1 MWYRYA
7 AITVNGKEI
16 PEEDF
21 YNAFSGISSDK
32 NNQHFWIVN
41 GQKYGPPELY
51 NHTYTSM
58 RLKLQHGI
66 MPDNPD
72 FEMTPIEFIGK
83 GLGDFAKG
91 GTIRVSKM
99 QDIATLTIYGP
110 TNNNTLTNITK
121 YVSPDEIGKWEIINV
136 PNTPSGTGYQS
147 LQNALANPDYIS
159 KDDIDATEVKRI
171 DNAPSFYKGRSG
183 D

>member
-7 AITVNGKEI
+7 AIIVNGKEI

-21 YNAFSGISSDK
+21 YNAFSNISSNK
-32 NNQHFWIVN
+32 NDQHFWIVN
-41 GQKYGPPELY
+41 GQKYSPPELY

-66 MPDNPD
+66 MPDHPD
-72 FEMTPIEFIGK
+72 FEMTPVEFIGK

-99 QDIATLTIYGP
+99 IDTAAITIYGP
-110 TNNNTLTNITK
+110 TDNNTLDNITR
-121 YVSPDEIGKWEIINV
+121 YVSTDEIGKWEIINV
-136 PNTPSGTGYQS
+136 PKPSSGTGYKS
-147 LQNALANPDYIS
+147 LQSALANPDYIS
-159 KDDIDATEVKRI
+159 KDEINTTEVKRI
-171 DNAPSFYKGRSG
+171 DNSPSFYKGRSG